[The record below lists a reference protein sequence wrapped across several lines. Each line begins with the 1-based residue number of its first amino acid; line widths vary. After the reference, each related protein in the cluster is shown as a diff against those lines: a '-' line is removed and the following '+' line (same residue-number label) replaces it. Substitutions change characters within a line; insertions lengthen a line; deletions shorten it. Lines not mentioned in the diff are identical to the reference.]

1 MPNDVVRRDLDFV
14 FEIRENEGTKLNT
27 SYIHFTCV
35 NSSSSEKKPFNA
47 DEEIRQTRFDGG
59 E

>member
-1 MPNDVVRRDLDFV
+1 MTS
-14 FEIRENEGTKLNT
+14 FEETLILFSRLEKTREQNSTLHTFT
-27 SYIHFTCV
+27 SHVYTRLRPK
-35 NSSSSEKKPFNA
+35 KKPFNA